1 MREIAQKP
9 LRLESFILT
18 NLECRARNGH
28 LLCGKEAPCVFSKV
42 FDVTKETDPRN
53 ITKCVL

>member
-9 LRLESFILT
+9 LRLESFIT
-18 NLECRARNGH
+18 NLEGRARNGH
-28 LLCGKEAPCVFSKV
+28 LLCGKKAPCVFSKV